1 VAQKALAAQR
11 QAEYQRPKDQCDKKP
26 QPTGNKCS
34 DLSNE
39 IDHYQNCADWYEWW
53 DNKWLPGR
61 HAKKIQNWRNRVS
74 NLKQQY
80 DKECAP
86 KCQ

>member
-1 VAQKALAAQR
+1 
-11 QAEYQRPKDQCDKKP
+11 
-26 QPTGNKCS
+26 
-34 DLSNE
+34 
-39 IDHYQNCADWYEWW
+39 
-53 DNKWLPGR
+53 LPGR